1 MINFNEIC
9 KVLKQKVPFVLVDK
23 VLELDYGKRIVAIK
37 NITGSEAFSEYHFPN
52 NPIYPGVLIIE
63 CVAQTSALLFSLSQ
77 EQEKEQNG
85 YLVLGG
91 VQRFSFMNI
100 VRPGDTL
107 RIEVNIIKIIDNM
120 ALIKAAVRVGDTTVA
135 EGQLSFGVAKDE

>member
-1 MINFNEIC
+1 MIDFNEIC
-9 KVLKQKVPFVLVDK
+9 KVLKQKVPFVLVDR
-23 VLELDYGKRIVAIK
+23 VIELDHGKRIVAIK
-37 NITGSEAFSEYHFPN
+37 NITGSEAFAEYHFPN

-63 CVAQTSALLFSLSQ
+63 CVAQTSALLFTLSQ
-77 EQEKEQNG
+77 EQKEQSG

-91 VQRFSFMNI
+91 VQRFNFMNR

-107 RIEVNIIKIIDNM
+107 RIEVDVIKIIDNM
-120 ALIKAAVRVGDTTVA
+120 ALIKAAVRNGDTIVA